1 MNKILDPLLSFN
13 KFLPR
18 PSFDNCG
25 IVMESAASTS
35 KVWGNLFSIGGMRLR
50 FLVGKAIKLC
60 KSSKQSDLGI
70 QGK

>member
-1 MNKILDPLLSFN
+1 MNKILDPSLSFN

-50 FLVGKAIKLC
+50 FLVGKAL
-60 KSSKQSDLGI
+60 
-70 QGK
+70 